1 MILQNAFVAFS
12 YLLATAVA
20 VPNGYYR
27 INTPYYTGSY
37 TYGLPTSVAQAPVY
51 SAAAPAA
58 SSAVASE
65 QAAATFLSGFNGN
78 TDLKALLGPL
88 SDDSATL
95 IKAGAPRLSQAGA
108 KLNELA
114 EQLPETLANID
125 PSTRGDIAKVNGI
138 IADICA
144 KAVDETRPTSYTKNA
159 TPEGISAM
167 CDYIAKI
174 GNDILSGLDNPS
186 IFQKYTADLNKAII
200 ALNGKAAEITL

>member
-37 TYGLPTSVAQAPVY
+37 TYGLPTAV
-51 SAAAPAA
+51 APAT
-58 SSAVASE
+58 SSAGASK

-78 TDLKALLGPL
+78 TDLKGLLGPL

-95 IKAGAPRLSQAGA
+95 IKAGAPRLSHAGA

-114 EQLPETLANID
+114 EKLPETLANID
-125 PSTRGDIAKVNGI
+125 PATRGDIAKVNGI

-144 KAVDETRPTSYTKNA
+144 KAVVETKPTSYTKNA

-167 CDYIAKI
+167 CDYIVKI
-174 GNDILSGLDNPS
+174 GNDILSGLDNPD

>member
-1 MILQNAFVAFS
+1 MILILQNSFVAFS
-12 YLLATAVA
+12 CLLATAVA

-37 TYGLPTSVAQAPVY
+37 TYGLPSAVAQAP
-51 SAAAPAA
+51 AAAY
-58 SSAVASE
+58 
-65 QAAATFLSGFNGN
+65 LSGFNGN

-114 EQLPETLANID
+114 EELPETLANID
-125 PSTRGDIAKVNGI
+125 PATRGDIAKVNGI
-138 IADICA
+138 IADICS
-144 KAVDETRPTSYTKNA
+144 KAVLETKPTSYTKNA

-174 GNDILSGLDNPS
+174 GNDILSGLDNPA

>member
-1 MILQNAFVAFS
+1 MNITELLNFSIFILQNAFVAFS
-12 YLLATAVA
+12 CLLATAVA

-37 TYGLPTSVAQAPVY
+37 TYGLPSAVAQAP
-51 SAAAPAA
+51 AAAY
-58 SSAVASE
+58 
-65 QAAATFLSGFNGN
+65 LSGFNGN

-125 PSTRGDIAKVNGI
+125 PATRGDIAKVNGI
-138 IADICA
+138 IADICS
-144 KAVDETRPTSYTKNA
+144 KAVLETKPTSYTKNA

-174 GNDILSGLDNPS
+174 GNDILSGLDNPA

>member
-12 YLLATAVA
+12 CLLATAVA

-37 TYGLPTSVAQAPVY
+37 TYGLPITVAQAPVY
-51 SAAAPAA
+51 APAA

-65 QAAATFLSGFNGN
+65 QAAAAFLSGFNGN
-78 TDLKALLGPL
+78 TDLTALLGPL

>member
-37 TYGLPTSVAQAPVY
+37 TYGLPSAVAQAPAEAY
-51 SAAAPAA
+51 
-58 SSAVASE
+58 
-65 QAAATFLSGFNGN
+65 LSGFNGN

-114 EQLPETLANID
+114 EELPETLANID
-125 PSTRGDIAKVNGI
+125 PATRGDIAKLNVI

-144 KAVDETRPTSYTKNA
+144 KAVVETKPTSYTKNA

-174 GNDILSGLDNPS
+174 GNDILSGLDNPA

>member
-1 MILQNAFVAFS
+1 M
-12 YLLATAVA
+12 
-20 VPNGYYR
+20 
-27 INTPYYTGSY
+27 
-37 TYGLPTSVAQAPVY
+37 
-51 SAAAPAA
+51 
-58 SSAVASE
+58 
-65 QAAATFLSGFNGN
+65 
-78 TDLKALLGPL
+78 GPL

-125 PSTRGDIAKVNGI
+125 PATRGDIAKVNGI
-138 IADICA
+138 IADICS
-144 KAVDETRPTSYTKNA
+144 KAVLETKPTSYTKNA

-174 GNDILSGLDNPS
+174 GNDILSCLDNPA

>member
-1 MILQNAFVAFS
+1 MFIYSILILQNAFVAFS
-12 YLLATAVA
+12 CLLATAVA

-27 INTPYYTGSY
+27 INTPYYSGSY
-37 TYGLPTSVAQAPVY
+37 TYGLPTAV
-51 SAAAPAA
+51 APAA

-125 PSTRGDIAKVNGI
+125 PATRGDIAKVNGI

-144 KAVDETRPTSYTKNA
+144 KAVAETKPTSYTKNA

-174 GNDILSGLDNPS
+174 GNDILSGLDNPA